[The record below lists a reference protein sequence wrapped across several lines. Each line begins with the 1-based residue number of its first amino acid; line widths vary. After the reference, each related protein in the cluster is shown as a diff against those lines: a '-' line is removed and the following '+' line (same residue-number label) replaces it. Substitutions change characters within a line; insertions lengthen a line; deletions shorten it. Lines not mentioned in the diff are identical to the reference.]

1 MRRFIVI
8 KRLKTQYKAAIVLN
22 APTAFKGRLLIII
35 VLLSWGLLVNYPGVF
50 AGEAMA
56 GQKSA
61 EVSKKTAAAPAAV
74 QFPALID
81 VGAKQCIPCKMM
93 EPVLE
98 ELKTEYAGVL
108 RVEFIDVQVD
118 PQRAVKLGVRGIP
131 TQIFYDAS
139 GKERHRHMGYI
150 SKEGILT
157 TFKKLKIGL
166 TKKDTGKK
174 AK

>member
-1 MRRFIVI
+1 MRNRNAVI
-8 KRLKTQYKAAIVLN
+8 RN
-22 APTAFKGRLLIII
+22 APLTRDLSLIIVF
-35 VLLSWGLLVNYPGVF
+35 VLVSLGIMVYSTDVF
-50 AGEAMA
+50 AAEALA
-56 GQKSA
+56 GQKNA
-61 EVSKKTAAAPAAV
+61 TTTKKPAASPIAV
-74 QFPALID
+74 QYPALVD

-98 ELKTEYAGVL
+98 QLKTEYAGVL

-118 PQRAVKLGVRGIP
+118 PKTATQLGVRGIP

-157 TFKKLKIGL
+157 TFKKLGIELAKKNPDKK
-166 TKKDTGKK
+166 TK
-174 AK
+174 

>member
-1 MRRFIVI
+1 MV
-8 KRLKTQYKAAIVLN
+8 
-22 APTAFKGRLLIII
+22 FKGRLLIII
-35 VLLSWGLLVNYPGVF
+35 FALLSWGLLVNYPGVF
-50 AGEAMA
+50 MGEAMA

-61 EVSKKTAAAPAAV
+61 AAPKKPTAAPAAV
-74 QFPALID
+74 QFPALVD

-98 ELKTEYAGVL
+98 QLKTEYAGVL

-131 TQIFYDAS
+131 TQIFYDGS

-157 TFKKLKIGL
+157 TFKKLKIEL
-166 TKKDTGKK
+166 VKKDIGKK
-174 AK
+174 TK